1 MAPDLIVYFGDLD
14 WRSVGAV
21 GIGSIH
27 TFENDTGPDEAN
39 HDWHGIFMLYDPAAR
54 RPAPDFEHLPV
65 FRIYDVA
72 PTVLTAFGI
81 PVPPDMIGVER
92 H

>member
-1 MAPDLIVYFGDLD
+1 M
-14 WRSVGAV
+14 
-21 GIGSIH
+21 GSIH

-39 HDWHGIFMLYDPAAR
+39 HDWYGIFVLSTPQRADQR
-54 RPAPDFEHLPV
+54 RTSSTSPV